1 MADAAT
7 LLRTEDA
14 VGLAAHV
21 RHGAVSAAELLDAAL
36 ERVAATN
43 TTFNYIAR
51 LTEDRARARLARPLP
66 QGPLAGV
73 PFLVKDLGVDIAG
86 VETGNGSRFLRF
98 VPAVSSTIVERADAA
113 GLLIFGKTTTPELG
127 LTVTTESAATG
138 VTRNP
143 WNPARIAGGSSG
155 GAAVAV
161 AVGAVPLAQ
170 ASDGGGSVRVPAACC
185 GLFGLKT
192 SRGLV
197 PLGPHVE
204 TMWNGLAVTGPISR
218 SVRDSA
224 AFLDALAGPAPGTR
238 AAPALPPGG
247 FLAGLEVPVGPLR
260 IAVMADP
267 PYGVALD
274 PAVRAV
280 FDRTC
285 RLLEEL
291 GHRLEPA
298 APPIDFATLT
308 AANITNIAVCTA
320 TDIETIA
327 GFVGRPPA
335 DGDLEPAIANWW
347 RMGRERSGPD
357 HQKALVTIEQASI
370 AFDRF
375 MADWDVLLAPTLA
388 RPPVEIGLLS
398 LSNPDTAQ
406 FVEVYTSFCPSVGLA
421 NLTQTPAITL
431 PMGETPDALPVG
443 VMAQGRYGDDLRL
456 LRLARQLEDAAPWAG
471 RRPPV

>member
-7 LLRTEDA
+7 LLATEDA
-14 VGLAAHV
+14 IGLAGHV
-21 RHGAVSAAELLDAAL
+21 RAGDVSAAELLDAAL
-36 ERVAATN
+36 ERVAATDPAL
-43 TTFNYIAR
+43 NYIAC
-51 LTEDRARARLARPLP
+51 LTEDRARAALARPLP
-66 QGPLAGV
+66 RGPLSGV

-98 VPAVSSTIVERADAA
+98 TRPDSSILVERADAA
-113 GLLIFGKTTTPELG
+113 GLVTFGKTTTPELG

-138 VTRNP
+138 ITRNP
-143 WNPARIAGGSSG
+143 WNPSRIAGGSSG

-185 GLFGLKT
+185 GLLGLKT

-197 PLGPHVE
+197 PLGPHME

-218 SVRDSA
+218 SVRDAA
-224 AFLDALAGPAPGTR
+224 AFLDAVAGPAPGTR
-238 AAPALPPGG
+238 ACPPLPAGG
-247 FLAGLEVPVGPLR
+247 YLAGLEASLGRLRVG
-260 IAVMADP
+260 VMTDQ
-267 PYGVALD
+267 PYGVPLD

-280 FDRTC
+280 LDSTVK
-285 RLLEEL
+285 LLADL
-291 GHRLEPA
+291 GHAVEPA
-298 APPIDFATLT
+298 RPPIDFAQLT

-320 TDIETIA
+320 TDIELIA
-327 GFVGRPPA
+327 ALVGREPGE
-335 DGDLEPAIANWW
+335 GDLEPAVANWW

-357 HQKALVTIEQASI
+357 HQKALLTIEQAMI

-375 MADWDVLLAPTLA
+375 MAGWDVLLTPTLA

-406 FVEVYTSFCPSVGLA
+406 FVEVYTGFCPSVGLA

-431 PMGETPDALPVG
+431 PMGMTADGLPLG
-443 VMAQGRYGDDLRL
+443 VMAQGRYGDDLLL
-456 LRLARQLEDAAPWAG
+456 LRLARQLEEAAPWAG

>member
-7 LLRTEDA
+7 LLATRDA
-14 VGLAAHV
+14 VGLAALV
-21 RHGAVSAAELLDAAL
+21 RAREVSAAELLDAAL

-43 TTFNYIAR
+43 PRFNYIVR
-51 LTEDRARARLARPLP
+51 LTEDRARAQLARPLP
-66 QGPLAGV
+66 DGPLSGV

-98 VPAVSSTIVERADAA
+98 TRTESSILVDRADAA
-113 GLLIFGKTTTPELG
+113 GLVTFGKTTTPELG

-138 VTRNP
+138 ITRNP

-185 GLFGLKT
+185 GLLGLKT

-197 PLGPHVE
+197 PLGPTLE

-218 SVRDSA
+218 SVRDAA
-224 AFLDALAGPAPGTR
+224 AFLDAVAGPAPGTR
-238 AAPALPPGG
+238 ASPPLPAGG
-247 FLAGLEVPVGPLR
+247 FLAGLDAPVPPLR
-260 IAVMADP
+260 IAVLADP
-267 PYGVALD
+267 PFGVAVD

-280 FDRTC
+280 FDQAVA
-285 RLLEEL
+285 LLEEL
-291 GHRLEPA
+291 GHHPDPA
-298 APPIDFATLT
+298 ELPIDFAALT

-320 TDIETIA
+320 TDIDLIA
-327 GFVGRPPA
+327 AMVGHQPA
-335 DGDLEPAIANWW
+335 EGDLEPAVANWL

-357 HQKALVTIEQASI
+357 QQKALLAIEQAVI
-370 AFDRF
+370 AYDRF
-375 MADWDVLLAPTLA
+375 MAGYDLILTPTLA

-406 FVEVYTSFCPSVGLA
+406 FVETYTGFCPSVGLA
-421 NLTQTPAITL
+421 NLTQAPAITL
-431 PMGETPDALPVG
+431 PLGMTPDGLPVG
-443 VMAQGRYGDDLRL
+443 VMAQGRYGADLLL
-456 LRLARQLEDAAPWAG
+456 LRLARQLEVAAPWAD

>member
-7 LLRTEDA
+7 LLATEDA

-21 RHGAVSAAELLDAAL
+21 RRGDIAAAELLDAAL
-36 ERVAATN
+36 HRVAATDPQ
-43 TTFNYIAR
+43 FNYIAR
-51 LTEDRARARLARPLP
+51 LCADRARARLARPLGD
-66 QGPLAGV
+66 GPLAGV

-98 VPAVSSTIVERADAA
+98 VPPVSSTIVERADDA

-138 VTRNP
+138 ITRNP
-143 WNPARIAGGSSG
+143 WNPSRIAGGSSG

-224 AFLDALAGPAPGTR
+224 AFLDVLAGPAPGTR
-238 AAPALPPGG
+238 ATPARPPGG
-247 FLAGLEVPVGPLR
+247 YLAGLQAPVGRLR
-260 IAVMADP
+260 MAVIADP
-267 PYGVALD
+267 PFGVAVD
-274 PAVRAV
+274 PDVRAV
-280 FDRTC
+280 FDRTI
-285 RLLEEL
+285 RLLADL
-291 GHRLEPA
+291 GHTLEPA
-298 APPIDFATLT
+298 TLPIDFATLT

-320 TDIETIA
+320 TDIETISA
-327 GFVGRPPA
+327 LVGRPPA

-347 RMGRERSGPD
+347 RMGRERVGVD
-357 HQKALVTIEQASI
+357 HQKALITIEQAAI
-370 AFDRF
+370 AYDRF
-375 MADWDVLLAPTLA
+375 MAGFDVLLTPTLA

-431 PMGETPDALPVG
+431 PMGETPDGLPVG
-443 VMAQGRYGDDLRL
+443 VMAQARYGQDLLL
-456 LRLARQLEDAAPWAG
+456 LRLARQIEEAAPWAG
-471 RRPPV
+471 RRPPA